1 MSLRRAF
8 LESEL
13 RLTLPPPPGMIIT
26 HDIILV
32 RIKKKRLLEG
42 EKLKHR
48 KWNEKKKDRK
58 KRLRVGYGSLSCKTF
73 GSFD

>member
-42 EKLKHR
+42 EKIKHR
-48 KWNEKKKDRK
+48 KWRDEKKKSG
-58 KRLRVGYGSLSCKTF
+58 LWVLF
-73 GSFD
+73 L

>member
-42 EKLKHR
+42 EKIKHR
-48 KWNEKKKDRK
+48 KWRDEKKRQK
-58 KRLRVGYGSLSCKTF
+58 KKTSSGLWVPF
-73 GSFD
+73 L